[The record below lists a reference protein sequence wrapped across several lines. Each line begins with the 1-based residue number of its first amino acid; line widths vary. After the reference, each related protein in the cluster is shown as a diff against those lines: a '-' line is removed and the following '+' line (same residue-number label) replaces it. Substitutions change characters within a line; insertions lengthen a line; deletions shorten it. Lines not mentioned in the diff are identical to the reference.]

1 MTKTDSCRSVAA
13 SQAPLSTAITKMT
26 QEKLLSEKKKYL
38 NYLKV
43 ASFRKGFSNTEKGK
57 KSKNG
62 FSLHVFEKEDG
73 VVFSCRSRF
82 SSGSPSVSF
91 FQDFFKFK
99 LRVFKTKNGE
109 TKFRF
114 YNIMQRIGAPVAR
127 TCSPVLMQSKLRQIV
142 TEIERGKTKSKY
154 NENAIKGGLYIA
166 QQKRLISFLRKFL
179 IRHGV
184 STKSYSKNPLVLLT
198 QLCYPGTKAFSD
210 ETIGRRLSCGQFL
223 LDDPAKLA
231 LRSNG
236 KRSRKLIYQVIAAS
250 PCTTQSIL
258 RMAKYIRITRSLD
271 HAQRFLS
278 RFSADTNLCLHDD
291 TNHIINVSRLP
302 AKHLRMLDAF
312 SEDALYEAFVDEAGF
327 FIDSMLMMRD
337 INAENGFGLGDIR
350 PRTIHELHDALIDV
364 SPNRK
369 RKKKFNDYS
378 FSEDLASIKF
388 CKTLAA
394 NFGDDIHDIEYAKD
408 TSQLRKQAEKMH
420 NCAFGYHLAI
430 NNGGYAVFCIKKYD
444 SLFYMFGVRLYSK
457 HATLDQAVTHCNR
470 SIDPVALKELNAKIA
485 AAVKGKYEYNFD
497 SRGLIE

>member
-1 MTKTDSCRSVAA
+1 
-13 SQAPLSTAITKMT
+13 MT
-26 QEKLLSEKKKYL
+26 QEKLLREKKEYL
-38 NYLKV
+38 NYLKI

-57 KSKNG
+57 KSKSG
-62 FSLHVFEKEDG
+62 FSFHVFEKEDG
-73 VVFSCRSRF
+73 VVFSCRSR
-82 SSGSPSVSF
+82 STSGSPSVSF

-109 TKFRF
+109 TRFRF

-142 TEIERGKTKSKY
+142 IDAERGKRKPKY
-154 NENAIKGGLYIA
+154 NENAFKGGLYIA

-179 IRHGV
+179 ARHGV
-184 STKSYSKNPLVLLT
+184 STRGYSKNPLVLLT

-210 ETIGRRLSCGQFL
+210 ETISERLSCGQFF
-223 LDDPAKLA
+223 LDDPVKLA

-236 KRSRKLIYQVIAAS
+236 KRSRKLVYQAIAAS
-250 PCTTQSIL
+250 PYAAQSIL
-258 RMAKYIRITRSLD
+258 RMAKHIRITRSLD

-278 RFSADTNLCLHDD
+278 RISANTNLCPHDD
-291 TNHIINVSRLP
+291 TNHAINISRLP

-312 SEDALYEAFVDEAGF
+312 SEDALYEAFIDEISF

-337 INAENGFGLGDIR
+337 MNAENGFGLGDIR
-350 PRTIHELHDALIDV
+350 PRTIHELHDTLIDV

-369 RKKKFNDYS
+369 RKKRFNDYS
-378 FSEDLASIKF
+378 FSEDLVSIKF

-394 NFGDDIHDIEYAKD
+394 NFGDGIHSIEYAKD

-420 NCAFGYHLAI
+420 NCAFGYHSAI
-430 NNGGYAVFCIKKYD
+430 SNGGYAVFCVKKYD

-457 HATLDQAVTHCNR
+457 HATLDQAVSHCNG
-470 SIDPVALKELNAKIA
+470 SIDPVVLKELNVKIA
-485 AAVKGKYEYNFD
+485 AAVKGEYEYNFD
-497 SRGLIE
+497 PRGLIE